1 MALNI
6 RTVMT
11 YPLDGSNVN
20 FTITFEY
27 LARKFITVTL
37 LGTDRKELI
46 LNQDY
51 RFTSKNQITLT
62 KAWGPSDGY
71 ENIEVRRFTSATER
85 LVDFADGSIL
95 RAYDLN
101 ISQVQTLH
109 VAEEARDLT
118 ADTIGVNNDGNL
130 DARGRRIVNL
140 ADGVDAGDAVTVR
153 QQQNWADSALNQAN
167 RSKQEADRSEAA
179 ANRSGASAAAALA
192 SEQKA
197 KTSENNAKVSEGN
210 AKTSETNS
218 KDSENSARA
227 SANAAKVSE
236 GNAKTSETNAKASED
251 RAILEAG
258 KLGNMNDFAATI
270 KTVTGND
277 VVMKGKFSVDNGLQ
291 SNAGI
296 TYLNVNT
303 ATTTALRTQGDIEV
317 YPPIG
322 GQPNSEGGQIRLKGS
337 GGGNTGGFIDVDS
350 VGSLRVVKD
359 GSGAGLKI
367 SFDTTGRVLVFSDIY
382 TNSKIYMNHS
392 GTAFISADG
401 NITSPIYQNGSLHAD
416 LNGRTV
422 YGNSRLPNTTKMWGG
437 SVNRGGPF
445 RLPMSG
451 GFGDL
456 RGRTIEIY
464 GNQRGRYVCATATL
478 SSRGASQRVVFWGDS
493 ALAIIPI
500 DGNVNLELSLVTNIT
515 VTEIHI
521 MR

>member
-37 LGTDRKELI
+37 LGTDRKELV

-71 ENIEVRRFTSATER
+71 ENIEIRRFTSATER

-179 ANRSGASAAAALA
+179 ANRSSASAAAALV

-197 KTSENNAKVSEGN
+197 KTSENNAKTSENNAKTSEGN
-210 AKTSETNS
+210 AKTSEGNA

-227 SANAAKVSE
+227 SASAAKTSE
-236 GNAKTSETNAKASED
+236 GNAKASEE
-251 RAILEAG
+251 RAILEAA
-258 KLGNMNDFAATI
+258 KLGNMNDFAAAI
-270 KTVTGND
+270 KSVSGDN
-277 VVMKGKFSVDNGLQ
+277 VVMKGKVTASNGLQ
-291 SNAGI
+291 SDGAT
-296 TYLNVNT
+296 TYLNVSDT
-303 ATTTALRTQGDIEV
+303 VGTALRTQGDIEV

-322 GQPNSEGGQIRLKGS
+322 GQPNKEGGQIRLKGAD
-337 GGGNTGGFIDVDS
+337 GGNTGGFIDVDVGGALRIVKEGQGQGLKMMFDNNGNVS
-350 VGSLRVVKD
+350 VHTRFYVEKGVYLKLDGSAVVGPDGNIGSSIYRTGSLHGDLNQRATQGDSRINNATSAWSGRLTGRGQWDIGMPFNISGRLLGFRVVKD
-359 GSGAGLKI
+359 GRNQWVSIQLGPWGDLEYGVAG
-367 SFDTTGRVLVFSDIY
+367 TGDLDIRFQQI
-382 TNSKIYMNHS
+382 NG
-392 GTAFISADG
+392 GTALRIY
-401 NITSPIYQNGSLHAD
+401 NIRN
-416 LNGRTV
+416 
-422 YGNSRLPNTTKMWGG
+422 
-437 SVNRGGPF
+437 
-445 RLPMSG
+445 
-451 GFGDL
+451 
-456 RGRTIEIY
+456 
-464 GNQRGRYVCATATL
+464 ATL
-478 SSRGASQRVVFWGDS
+478 Q
-493 ALAIIPI
+493 
-500 DGNVNLELSLVTNIT
+500 
-515 VTEIHI
+515 EIQI
-521 MR
+521 WR